1 MDRQHRR
8 DLKHDRFVDELG
20 SLTTRA
26 RENQRVLFTAT
37 LGLVAVALIVYG
49 IYFYR
54 TNHERQAQDALSA
67 AIESIDSPLI
77 QAGAPANPLAKYKTE
92 DERTSRSEAMFR
104 DVQKKYPGT
113 NAADVADLYLAR
125 LDASRGDVTNA
136 RKLLQSFIDEHPNH
150 MLVGAARYS
159 LYQLRIE
166 NGEAQQVIAELN
178 TELGKAQDQVLPP
191 DAILEVLSK
200 AYESQGNTEQ
210 SKEALRKI
218 IRQYPDSPYAL
229 EAQRRVG
236 AAAT

>member
-8 DLKHDRFVDELG
+8 DLKHDRFVDEVG
-20 SLTTRA
+20 SLTSKA
-26 RENQRVLFTAT
+26 RENQRLLMLTTAVV
-37 LGLVAVALIVYG
+37 VAVALITYG

-54 TNHERQAQDALSA
+54 TNHERQAQDALSQ
-67 AIESIDSPLI
+67 AIDAIDSPLI
-77 QAGAPANPLAKYKTE
+77 QAGAPPNPLAKYKTE
-92 DERTSRSEAMFR
+92 EERTSRSEAMFR

-125 LDASRGDVTNA
+125 IDASRGDTTNA
-136 RKLLQSFIDEHPNH
+136 RKLLQSFIDDHPKH

-166 NGEAQQVIAELN
+166 NGESQQVIAELN

-191 DAILEVLSK
+191 DTILELLSK
-200 AYESQGNTEQ
+200 AYDAQGNTEQ

>member
-8 DLKHDRFVDELG
+8 DLKHDRFVDEVG
-20 SLTTRA
+20 SLTSKA
-26 RENQRVLFTAT
+26 RENQRLLMLTTAVV
-37 LGLVAVALIVYG
+37 VAVALITYG

-54 TNHERQAQDALSA
+54 TNHERQAQDALSQ
-67 AIESIDSPLI
+67 AIDAIDSPLI
-77 QAGAPANPLAKYKTE
+77 QAGAPPNPLAKYKTE
-92 DERTSRSEAMFR
+92 EERTSRSEAMFR

-125 LDASRGDVTNA
+125 IDASRGDTVNA
-136 RKLLQSFIDEHPNH
+136 RKLLQSFIDDHPKH

-166 NGEAQQVIAELN
+166 NGESQQVIAELN
-178 TELGKAQDQVLPP
+178 TELGKAQEQVLPP
-191 DAILEVLSK
+191 DTILELLSK
-200 AYESQGNTEQ
+200 AYDAQGNTEQ